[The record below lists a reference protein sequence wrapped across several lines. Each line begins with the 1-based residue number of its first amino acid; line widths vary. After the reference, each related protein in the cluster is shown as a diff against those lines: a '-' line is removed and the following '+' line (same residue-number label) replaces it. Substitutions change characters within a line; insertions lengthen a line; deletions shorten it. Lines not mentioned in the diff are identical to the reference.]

1 MLWKVNFSAEADSQ
15 LLKLDKQDRERIR
28 KYVKDLE
35 TLPDPRMRG
44 ESLTGNLSDFWK
56 YRVGKYRLICRLQ
69 DDQLLVLIVKI
80 GKRDKVY
87 KHRGGLLGFH
97 QHK

>member
-1 MLWKVNFSAEADSQ
+1 MLWKVDFTAEADSQ
-15 LLKLDKQDRERIR
+15 LLKLDKSDRERIR

-35 TLPDPRMRG
+35 ILPDPRLRG
-44 ESLTGNLSDFWK
+44 EALAGNLADFWK

-69 DDQLLVLIVKI
+69 DDKLLVLVVKI

-87 KHRGGLLGFH
+87 KK
-97 QHK
+97 Q

>member
-1 MLWKVNFSAEADSQ
+1 MLWKVDFSAEADSQ

-28 KYVKDLE
+28 KYAKDLE

-44 ESLTGNLSDFWK
+44 ESLTG
-56 YRVGKYRLICRLQ
+56 ICRLQ
-69 DDQLLVLIVKI
+69 DAQLLVLIVKI

-87 KHRGGLLGFH
+87 RHRGG
-97 QHK
+97 